1 MRSNANSTF
10 SFPALIGSAKQS
22 SKHSCTVLYI
32 KSKVLHHVSL
42 SHPLQASLLLSDLL
56 PFTFITLQCLPFTIS
71 RPRCLLL
78 LPLQSPTPPLEHP
91 FLHPLPVISPSLE
104 RTTAGIAQADPCPR
118 SCLHTL
124 KPLLHTQQGVP
135 ASQLHSPCTC
145 SSLDSVSTSCI
156 QHS

>member
-10 SFPALIGSAKQS
+10 SFPALIGSTKQS

-32 KSKVLHHVSL
+32 TSKVLHHASL

-56 PFTFITLQCLPFTIS
+56 PLTYATLQCLPLTIS
-71 RPRCLLL
+71 KPRCPLLL
-78 LPLQSPTPPLEHP
+78 LLQSPTLPLEHP
-91 FLHPLPVISPSLE
+91 SPRPLPVISLSLE
-104 RTTAGIAQADPCPR
+104 RTTAGIAPADPCPR

-124 KPLLHTQQGVP
+124 KPLLHTQQEVP

-145 SSLDSVSTSCI
+145 SSLDFVSTSYI